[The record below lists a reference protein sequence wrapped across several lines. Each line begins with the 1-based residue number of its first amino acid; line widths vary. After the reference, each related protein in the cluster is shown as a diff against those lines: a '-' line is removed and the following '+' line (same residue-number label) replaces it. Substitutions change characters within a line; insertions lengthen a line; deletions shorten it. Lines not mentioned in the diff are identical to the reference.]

1 MKNIALTIL
10 LLISNLVLSAQNS
23 VQRIDSLV
31 VLKNAEYE
39 LSGNILIAEKGKVI
53 YRKSTGIGN
62 TLANTPVTSVSSF
75 NLASVSKIF
84 TSVAILQLT
93 EQGKLSLS
101 DPVKKYIPELNN
113 GLISISQL
121 LSHTSGL
128 ADLQMLEKP
137 YAEDT
142 SKVFTIADIPGAI
155 NKDKNA
161 FRSAPGEKW
170 SYSNSGYNLLAL
182 IVERVSRTSF
192 SDYLTSHIFRPAG
205 MLNTYINTVLINVK
219 DPNRVVGYDYLNFAP
234 WKLLRA
240 DSLRQNHIELM
251 HLDGLIGQSNIISTT
266 ADLLKFDRA
275 LYNGQIIKRS
285 SLDKAFTPTRLNNGE
300 LATSGWKNN
309 FCYYGLGWQI
319 LKDTSNG
326 KVVFHTGGMPG
337 AVTAFIRN
345 ITKDQTVIVLNN
357 ITHRSTHGS
366 AMSLLYLL
374 NGGVPQRDKKSM
386 ANEFSRTLVKH
397 NVNEAWARF
406 NSIKTDTTHF
416 YLDEREMNL
425 AGLSMFFNNHKT
437 QGMEVLRLNTVLFP
451 NSANVYDSLAMALAE
466 SDEKQNA
473 ILMYRRSLELNP
485 KSASAVNA
493 LKKLSDP

>member
-1 MKNIALTIL
+1 MKNIVFTIVFITSSL
-10 LLISNLVLSAQNS
+10 LLSAQKR
-23 VQRIDSLV
+23 VDQIDSLV
-31 VLKNAEYE
+31 VLKNAECE
-39 LSGNILIAEKGKVI
+39 LSGNVLIAEKGKVI
-53 YRKSTGIGN
+53 YRKSSGIAN
-62 TLANTPVTSVSSF
+62 ALANSPVTPVSSF
-75 NLASVSKIF
+75 KLASISKVF
-84 TSVAILQLT
+84 TSVAVLQLI
-93 EQGKLSLS
+93 EQGKLSLN
-101 DPVKKYIPELNN
+101 DPVKKYIPELDN
-113 GLISISQL
+113 GVISISQL

-137 YAEDT
+137 YAQDT

-182 IVERVSRTSF
+182 VVEKISRISF
-192 SDYLTSHIFRPAG
+192 SDYLTQRIFRPAG
-205 MLNTYINTVLINVK
+205 MLSTYINTVLVQAK

-240 DSLRQNHIELM
+240 DSLRQNHIELL
-251 HLDGLIGQSNIISTT
+251 HLDGLIGHSNIVST
-266 ADLLKFDRA
+266 AEDLLKFDRA
-275 LYNGQIIKRS
+275 LYNGKLISRS

-309 FCYYGLGWQI
+309 TCYYGLGWQI

-374 NGGVPQRDKKSM
+374 NGGSAQRDKKSM
-386 ANEFSRTLVKH
+386 ANEFSRTLIKQ
-397 NVNEAWARF
+397 NVNEAWARL
-406 NSIKTDTTHF
+406 NSIKSDTAQY

-425 AGLSMFFNNHKT
+425 AGLGMFFNDYKK
-437 QGMEVLRLNTVLFP
+437 QGLEVLRLNTVLFP

-466 SDEKQNA
+466 SGEKQTA
-473 ILMYRRSLELNP
+473 ILMYNKSLELNP
-485 KSASAVNA
+485 KSVSAVNA
-493 LKKLSDP
+493 LKKLSAP